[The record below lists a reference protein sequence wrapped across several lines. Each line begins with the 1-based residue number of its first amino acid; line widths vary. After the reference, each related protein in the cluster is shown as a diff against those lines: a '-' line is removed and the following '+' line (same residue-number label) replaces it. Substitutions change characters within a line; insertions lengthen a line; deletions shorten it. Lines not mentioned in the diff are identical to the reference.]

1 MALRAVMPQGNLV
14 VMHEGG
20 SMRGRI
26 VAVGADWVDLLGFA
40 SDVGFLTIP
49 TACIVRVDVPVRA
62 L

>member
-1 MALRAVMPQGNLV
+1 
-14 VMHEGG
+14 
-20 SMRGRI
+20 MRGRI

-40 SDVGFLTIP
+40 SDVGLIENVTNDFLTIP